1 MQLYGI
7 LQKSLVYFAN
17 HLYLT
22 RKKCVE
28 YENTEEIR
36 LKETSGRKIQN
47 TEMKG
52 DKFRFRDYQATLEV
66 VCEKGSRDNYG
77 LLNWTVAQE
86 TDDLVY
92 YHSYTHEVRQG
103 IELALQ
109 IHFCGKYIINNLFRG
124 RDNLHFK

>member
-1 MQLYGI
+1 M
-7 LQKSLVYFAN
+7 
-17 HLYLT
+17 
-22 RKKCVE
+22 
-28 YENTEEIR
+28 
-36 LKETSGRKIQN
+36 KETSGRKIQN

-52 DKFRFRDYQATLEV
+52 DKFLFRDYQATLEV

-92 YHSYTHEVRQG
+92 YHSYTHEVSQG

-109 IHFCGKYIINNLFRG
+109 IYFCGKYLMTFFVEETIFTSNNL
-124 RDNLHFK
+124 LPLQAKV

>member
-28 YENTEEIR
+28 YENTEKIR

-109 IHFCGKYIINNLFRG
+109 IYFCGK
-124 RDNLHFK
+124 